1 MSKRCVPLGI
11 LLCLGVLI
19 LVLFPAQAQA
29 KRKTVR
35 ANTIKALEQATKKL
49 AKTGG
54 IIWLGDRTYRLK
66 KSIVIPSHVTI
77 RGKKKTVIDGSLLR
91 GRTAFVTRDTREVH
105 IRWIHFTKMKKGS
118 AIKGIRSRNMRITD
132 CTFSGGDY
140 GVSFEGC
147 YRPIVSKNTFTKL
160 GQPVRFTVSR
170 KMVKKTIKRNRRIQI
185 KKYTKIVKNSI
196 TAQRIKQMKNNTVL
210 KVKHYYVT
218 FSNDGKTKKR
228 LFYYRDKTDNNLYLK
243 PETRPY
249 RERYTDEPTYRGN
262 TKGYYQLR
270 SYMEQL
276 EYCGGGTLTLKKG
289 TYCISNAVCIPS
301 NVKIV
306 FEDGVV
312 IRKTKAIYQTELDNH
327 KVIFTFVPPSKAK
340 VKEAIGG
347 YGGTHD
353 VTMTGIGNVVI
364 DCNNKLPGR
373 GMDLGHCRNI
383 VIENLTFHN
392 QYGSHYIELNSSDH
406 VTVKNCNFWKFRDY
420 KGDTYKEAINIDGT
434 DYAVNGFNHVW
445 SKHDKTICY
454 NIEIT
459 GCKFTD
465 LGTAIGSHT
474 YLADQGQQRYH
485 TNIQIRNNIFYGST
499 NCAIRALNWRNV
511 VIADNSF
518 RDIGIQNGAKNFSI
532 FMGGVVDATVT
543 RNAFANVYVPITVRQ
558 QIQYALERKAGYPVS
573 ECLLTDR
580 NWKDMLHTNII
591 YGAVFKAAVRY
602 TKDLELK
609 QKTLKYFKE

>member
-1 MSKRCVPLGI
+1 MKRRCVPLGI
-11 LLCLGVLI
+11 IAGLGVLM
-19 LVLFPAQAQA
+19 LLLLPVQAQA
-29 KRKTVR
+29 KRRSVR
-35 ANTIKALEQATKKL
+35 ANSVSALEQATKKL
-49 AKTGG
+49 EKTGG
-54 IIWLGDRTYRLK
+54 IIWLGNRTYRLK
-66 KSIVIPSHVTI
+66 KSIMIPTNVTI
-77 RGKKKTVIDGSLLR
+77 RGRKKTVIDGSLLK
-91 GRTAFVTRDTREVH
+91 GRTAFVTKDSKEVH
-105 IRWIHFTKMKKGS
+105 VRWIHFTKMQKGS
-118 AIKGIRSRNMRITD
+118 AVKGIRSRNMRITD
-132 CTFSGGDY
+132 CSFTGGDY

-147 YRPIVSKNTFTKL
+147 YRPIVSNNTFTKL
-160 GQPVRFTVSR
+160 GQPIRFTIS
-170 KMVKKTIKRNRRIQI
+170 KKTVKKRAGRRLIKRTVI
-185 KKYTKIVKNSI
+185 TKNSI
-196 TAQRIKQMKNNTVL
+196 TAKRIAQMKNNTVK
-210 KVKHYYVT
+210 KVTHYYVT
-218 FSNDGKTKKR
+218 FSNDGKKQKR
-228 LFYYRDKTDNNLYLK
+228 LFYYRDKSDNNLYLR

-249 RERYTDEPTYRGN
+249 RERYTDEDTYRGN

-289 TYCISNAVCIPS
+289 TYYISNAVCIPS

-312 IRKTKAIYQTELDNH
+312 IKKTKAIYQTELDNH
-327 KVIFTFVPPSKAK
+327 KVIFIFVPPSKAK
-340 VKEAIGG
+340 KKESVSG

-373 GMDLGHCRNI
+373 GMDMGHCRNI

-392 QYGSHYIELNSSDH
+392 QYGSHYIELNSSQN
-406 VTVKNCNFWKFRDY
+406 VIVRNCNFWKFRDY

-445 SKHDKTICY
+445 SKHDKTVCQ

-459 GCKFTD
+459 NCKFTD

-474 YLADQGQQRYH
+474 YVANQGQQCYH
-485 TNIQIRNNIFYGST
+485 TNIRITDNVFFGST

-511 VIADNSF
+511 LIADNSF

-532 FMGGVVDATVT
+532 FMGGVIDATVT
-543 RNAFANVYVPITVRQ
+543 RNAFANVYVPVTIRQ
-558 QIQYALERKAGYPVS
+558 QIQYELERKAGYPIS
-573 ECLLTDR
+573 ECQITDKNWEDLLS
-580 NWKDMLHTNII
+580 TNVI

-602 TKDLELK
+602 TKDLQLTD
-609 QKTLKYFKE
+609 KTLKYFNE

>member
-1 MSKRCVPLGI
+1 M
-11 LLCLGVLI
+11 LLLLPV
-19 LVLFPAQAQA
+19 QAQA
-29 KRKTVR
+29 KRRSVQ
-35 ANTIKALEQATKKL
+35 ANSVSALERATKKL
-49 AKTGG
+49 EKTGG
-54 IIWLGDRTYRLK
+54 IIWLGNRTYRLK
-66 KSIVIPSHVTI
+66 KSIMIPSNVTI
-77 RGKKKTVIDGSLLR
+77 RGRKKTVIDGSLLK
-91 GRTAFVTRDTREVH
+91 GRTAFVTKDSKEVH
-105 IRWIHFTKMKKGS
+105 VRWIHFTKMQKGS
-118 AIKGIRSRNMRITD
+118 AVKGIRSRNMRITD
-132 CTFSGGDY
+132 CSFTGGDY

-147 YRPIVSKNTFTKL
+147 YRPIVSNNTFTKL
-160 GQPVRFTVSR
+160 GQPIRFTIS
-170 KMVKKTIKRNRRIQI
+170 KKTVKKRAGRRLIKRTVI
-185 KKYTKIVKNSI
+185 TKNSI
-196 TAQRIKQMKNNTVL
+196 TAKRIAQMKNNTVK
-210 KVKHYYVT
+210 KVTHYYVT
-218 FSNDGKTKKR
+218 FSNDGKKQKR
-228 LFYYRDKTDNNLYLK
+228 LFYYRDKSDNNLYLR

-249 RERYTDEPTYRGN
+249 RERYTDEDTYRGN

-289 TYCISNAVCIPS
+289 TYYISNAVCIPS

-312 IRKTKAIYQTELDNH
+312 IKKTKAIYQTELDNH
-327 KVIFTFVPPSKAK
+327 KVIFIFVPPSKAK
-340 VKEAIGG
+340 KKESVSG

-373 GMDLGHCRNI
+373 GMDMGHCRNI

-392 QYGSHYIELNSSDH
+392 QYGSHYIELNSSQN
-406 VTVKNCNFWKFRDY
+406 VIVRNCNFWKFRDY

-445 SKHDKTICY
+445 SKHDKTVCQ

-459 GCKFTD
+459 NCKFTD

-474 YLADQGQQRYH
+474 YVANQGQQCYH
-485 TNIQIRNNIFYGST
+485 TNIRITDNVFFGST

-511 VIADNSF
+511 LIADNSF

-532 FMGGVVDATVT
+532 FMGGVIDATVT
-543 RNAFANVYVPITVRQ
+543 RNAFANVYVPVTIRQ
-558 QIQYALERKAGYPVS
+558 QIQYELERKAGYPIS
-573 ECLLTDR
+573 ECQITDKNWEDLLS
-580 NWKDMLHTNII
+580 TNVI

-602 TKDLELK
+602 TKDLQLTD
-609 QKTLKYFKE
+609 KTLKYFNE

>member
-1 MSKRCVPLGI
+1 MRRRCVPLGI
-11 LLCLGVLI
+11 IAGLGVLM
-19 LVLFPAQAQA
+19 LLLLPVQAQA
-29 KRKTVR
+29 KRRSVQ
-35 ANTIKALEQATKKL
+35 ANSVSALERATKKL
-49 AKTGG
+49 EKTGG
-54 IIWLGDRTYRLK
+54 IIWLGNRTYRLK
-66 KSIVIPSHVTI
+66 KSIMIPSNVTI
-77 RGKKKTVIDGSLLR
+77 RGRKKTVIDGSLLK
-91 GRTAFVTRDTREVH
+91 GRTAFVTKDSKEVH
-105 IRWIHFTKMKKGS
+105 VRWIHFTKMQKGS
-118 AIKGIRSRNMRITD
+118 AVKGIRSRNMRITD
-132 CTFSGGDY
+132 CSFAGGDY

-147 YRPIVSKNTFTKL
+147 YRPIVSSNTFILL
-160 GQPVRFTVSR
+160 GQPIRFTIS
-170 KMVKKTIKRNRRIQI
+170 KKTVKKRAGRRIIKR
-185 KKYTKIVKNSI
+185 TVIVKNSI
-196 TAQRIKQMKNNTVL
+196 TAKRIAQMKNNTVK
-210 KVKHYYVT
+210 KVTHYYVT
-218 FSNDGKTKKR
+218 FSNDGKKQKR
-228 LFYYRDKTDNNLYLK
+228 LFYYRDRSDNNLYLR

-249 RERYTDEPTYRGN
+249 RERYTDEDTYRGN

-289 TYCISNAVCIPS
+289 TYYISNAVCIPS

-312 IRKTKAIYQTELDNH
+312 IKKTKAIYQTELDNH
-327 KVIFTFVPPSKAK
+327 KVIFIFVPPSKAK
-340 VKEAIGG
+340 KKESVSG

-373 GMDLGHCRNI
+373 GMDMGHCRNI

-392 QYGSHYIELNSSDH
+392 QYGSHYIELNSSQN
-406 VTVKNCNFWKFRDY
+406 VIVRNCNFWRFRDY

-445 SKHDKTICY
+445 SKHDKTVCQ

-459 GCKFTD
+459 NCKFTD

-474 YLADQGQQRYH
+474 YVANQGQQCYH
-485 TNIQIRNNIFYGST
+485 TNIRITNNVFFGST

-511 VIADNSF
+511 LIADNSF

-532 FMGGVVDATVT
+532 FMAGVIDATVT
-543 RNAFANVYVPITVRQ
+543 RNAFANVYVPVTIRQ
-558 QIQYALERKAGYPVS
+558 QIQYELERKAGYPIS
-573 ECLLTDR
+573 ECQITDKNWEDLLR
-580 NWKDMLHTNII
+580 TNVI

-602 TKDLELK
+602 TKDLQLTD
-609 QKTLKYFKE
+609 KTLKYFYE

>member
-1 MSKRCVPLGI
+1 MRRRCVPLGI
-11 LLCLGVLI
+11 IAGLGVLM
-19 LVLFPAQAQA
+19 LLLLPVQAQA
-29 KRKTVR
+29 KRRSVQ
-35 ANTIKALEQATKKL
+35 ANSVSALERATKKL
-49 AKTGG
+49 EKTGG
-54 IIWLGDRTYRLK
+54 IIWLGNRTYRLK
-66 KSIVIPSHVTI
+66 KSIMIPSNVTI
-77 RGKKKTVIDGSLLR
+77 RGRKKTVIDGSRLK
-91 GRTAFVTRDTREVH
+91 GRTAFVTKDSKEVH
-105 IRWIHFTKMKKGS
+105 VRWIHFTKMQKGS
-118 AIKGIRSRNMRITD
+118 AVKGIRSRNMRITD
-132 CTFSGGDY
+132 CSFAGGDY

-147 YRPIVSKNTFTKL
+147 YRPIVSSNTFILL
-160 GQPVRFTVSR
+160 GQPIRFTIS
-170 KMVKKTIKRNRRIQI
+170 KKTVKKRAGRRIIKR
-185 KKYTKIVKNSI
+185 TVIVKNSI
-196 TAQRIKQMKNNTVL
+196 TAKRIAQMKNNTVK
-210 KVKHYYVT
+210 KVTHYYVT
-218 FSNDGKTKKR
+218 FSNDGKKQKR
-228 LFYYRDKTDNNLYLK
+228 LFYYRDRSDNNLYLR

-249 RERYTDEPTYRGN
+249 RERYTDEDTYRGN

-289 TYCISNAVCIPS
+289 TYYISNAVCIPS

-312 IRKTKAIYQTELDNH
+312 IKKTKAIYQTELDNH
-327 KVIFTFVPPSKAK
+327 KVIFIFVPPSKAK
-340 VKEAIGG
+340 KKESVSG

-373 GMDLGHCRNI
+373 GMDMGHCRNI

-392 QYGSHYIELNSSDH
+392 QYGSHYIELNSSQN
-406 VTVKNCNFWKFRDY
+406 VIVRNCNFWRFRDY

-445 SKHDKTICY
+445 SKHDKTVCQ

-459 GCKFTD
+459 NCKFTD

-474 YLADQGQQRYH
+474 YVANQGQQCYH
-485 TNIQIRNNIFYGST
+485 TNIRITDNVFFGST

-511 VIADNSF
+511 LIADNSF

-532 FMGGVVDATVT
+532 FMAGVIDATVT
-543 RNAFANVYVPITVRQ
+543 RNAFANVYVPVTIRQ
-558 QIQYALERKAGYPVS
+558 QIQYELERKAGYPIS
-573 ECLLTDR
+573 ECQITDKNWEDLLR
-580 NWKDMLHTNII
+580 TNVI

-602 TKDLELK
+602 TKDLQLTD
-609 QKTLKYFKE
+609 KTLKYFYE

>member
-1 MSKRCVPLGI
+1 MRRRCVPLGI
-11 LLCLGVLI
+11 IAGLGVLM
-19 LVLFPAQAQA
+19 LLLLPVQAQA
-29 KRKTVR
+29 KRRSVQ
-35 ANTIKALEQATKKL
+35 ANSVSALERATKKL
-49 AKTGG
+49 EKTGG
-54 IIWLGDRTYRLK
+54 IIWLGNRTYRLK
-66 KSIVIPSHVTI
+66 KSIMIPSNVTI
-77 RGKKKTVIDGSLLR
+77 RGRKKTVIDGSLLK
-91 GRTAFVTRDTREVH
+91 GRTAFVTKDSKEVH
-105 IRWIHFTKMKKGS
+105 VRWIHFTKMQKGS
-118 AIKGIRSRNMRITD
+118 AVKGIRSRNMRITD
-132 CTFSGGDY
+132 CSFTGGDY

-147 YRPIVSKNTFTKL
+147 YRPIVSNNTFTKL
-160 GQPVRFTVSR
+160 GQPIRFTIS
-170 KMVKKTIKRNRRIQI
+170 KKTVKKRAGRRLIKRTVI
-185 KKYTKIVKNSI
+185 TKNSI
-196 TAQRIKQMKNNTVL
+196 TAKRIAQMKNNTVK
-210 KVKHYYVT
+210 KVTHYYVT
-218 FSNDGKTKKR
+218 FSNDGKKQKR
-228 LFYYRDKTDNNLYLK
+228 LFYYRDKSDNNLYLR

-249 RERYTDEPTYRGN
+249 RERYTDEDTYRGN

-289 TYCISNAVCIPS
+289 TYYISNAVCIPS

-312 IRKTKAIYQTELDNH
+312 IKKTKAIYQTELDNH
-327 KVIFTFVPPSKAK
+327 KVIFIFVPPSKAK
-340 VKEAIGG
+340 KKESVSG

-373 GMDLGHCRNI
+373 GMDMGHCRNI

-392 QYGSHYIELNSSDH
+392 QYGSHYIELNSSQN
-406 VTVKNCNFWKFRDY
+406 VIVRNCNFWKFRDY

-445 SKHDKTICY
+445 SKHDKTVCQ

-459 GCKFTD
+459 NCKFTD

-474 YLADQGQQRYH
+474 YVANQGQQCYH
-485 TNIQIRNNIFYGST
+485 TNIRITDNVFFGST

-511 VIADNSF
+511 LIADNSF

-532 FMGGVVDATVT
+532 FMGGVIDATVT
-543 RNAFANVYVPITVRQ
+543 RNAFANVYVPVTIRQ
-558 QIQYALERKAGYPVS
+558 QIQYELERKAGYPIS
-573 ECLLTDR
+573 ECQITDKNWEDLLS
-580 NWKDMLHTNII
+580 TNVI

-602 TKDLELK
+602 TKDLQLTD
-609 QKTLKYFKE
+609 KTLKYFNE

>member
-1 MSKRCVPLGI
+1 MKRRCVPLGI
-11 LLCLGVLI
+11 IAGLGVLM
-19 LVLFPAQAQA
+19 LLLLPVQAQA
-29 KRKTVR
+29 KRRSVR
-35 ANTIKALEQATKKL
+35 ANSVSALEQATKKL
-49 AKTGG
+49 EKNGG
-54 IIWLGDRTYRLK
+54 IIWLGNRTYRLK
-66 KSIVIPSHVTI
+66 KSIMIPSNVTI
-77 RGKKKTVIDGSLLR
+77 RGRKKTVIDGSLLK
-91 GRTAFVTRDTREVH
+91 GRTAFVTKDSKEVH
-105 IRWIHFTKMKKGS
+105 VRWIHFTKMQKGS
-118 AIKGIRSRNMRITD
+118 AVKGIRSRNMRITD
-132 CTFSGGDY
+132 CSFTGGDY

-147 YRPIVSKNTFTKL
+147 YRPIVSSNTFTKL
-160 GQPVRFTVSR
+160 GQPIRFTIS
-170 KMVKKTIKRNRRIQI
+170 KKTVKKRAGRRIIKRTVI
-185 KKYTKIVKNSI
+185 TKNSI
-196 TAQRIKQMKNNTVL
+196 TAKRIAQMKNNTVK
-210 KVKHYYVT
+210 KVTHYYVT
-218 FSNDGKTKKR
+218 FSNDGKKQKR
-228 LFYYRDKTDNNLYLK
+228 LFYYRDKSDNNLYLR

-249 RERYTDEPTYRGN
+249 RERYTDEDTYRGN

-289 TYCISNAVCIPS
+289 TYYISNAVCIPS

-312 IRKTKAIYQTELDNH
+312 IKKTKAIYQTELDNH
-327 KVIFTFVPPSKAK
+327 KVIFIFVPPSKAK
-340 VKEAIGG
+340 KKESVSG

-373 GMDLGHCRNI
+373 GMDMGHCRNI

-392 QYGSHYIELNSSDH
+392 QYGSHYIELNSSQN
-406 VTVKNCNFWKFRDY
+406 VIVRNCNFWKFRDY

-445 SKHDKTICY
+445 SKHDKTVCQ

-459 GCKFTD
+459 NCKFTD

-474 YLADQGQQRYH
+474 YVANQGQQCYH
-485 TNIQIRNNIFYGST
+485 TNIRITDNVFFGST

-511 VIADNSF
+511 LIADNSF

-532 FMGGVVDATVT
+532 FMGGVIDATVT
-543 RNAFANVYVPITVRQ
+543 RNAFANVYVPVTIRQ
-558 QIQYALERKAGYPVS
+558 QIQYELERKAGYPIS
-573 ECLLTDR
+573 ECQITDKNWEDLLS
-580 NWKDMLHTNII
+580 TNVI

-602 TKDLELK
+602 TKDLQLTD
-609 QKTLKYFKE
+609 KTLKYFNE

>member
-1 MSKRCVPLGI
+1 MKRRCVPLGI
-11 LLCLGVLI
+11 IAGLGVLM
-19 LVLFPAQAQA
+19 LLLLPVQAQA
-29 KRKTVR
+29 KRRSVR
-35 ANTIKALEQATKKL
+35 ANSVSALEQATKKL
-49 AKTGG
+49 EKNGG
-54 IIWLGDRTYRLK
+54 IIWLGNRTYRLK
-66 KSIVIPSHVTI
+66 KSIMIPSNVTI
-77 RGKKKTVIDGSLLR
+77 RGRKKTVIDGSMLK
-91 GRTAFVTRDTREVH
+91 GRTAFVTKDSKEVH
-105 IRWIHFTKMKKGS
+105 VRWIHFTKMQKGS
-118 AIKGIRSRNMRITD
+118 AVKGIRSRNMRITD
-132 CTFSGGDY
+132 CSFAGGDY

-147 YRPIVSKNTFTKL
+147 YRPIVSSNTFTKL
-160 GQPVRFTVSR
+160 GQPIRFTIS
-170 KMVKKTIKRNRRIQI
+170 KKTVKKRAGRRIIKRTVI
-185 KKYTKIVKNSI
+185 TKNSI
-196 TAQRIKQMKNNTVL
+196 TAKRIAQMKNNTVK
-210 KVKHYYVT
+210 KVTHYYVT
-218 FSNDGKTKKR
+218 FSNDGKKQKR
-228 LFYYRDKTDNNLYLK
+228 LFYYRDKSDNNLYLR

-249 RERYTDEPTYRGN
+249 RERYTDEDTYRGN

-289 TYCISNAVCIPS
+289 TYYISNAVCIPS

-312 IRKTKAIYQTELDNH
+312 IKKTKAIYQTELDNH
-327 KVIFTFVPPSKAK
+327 KVIFIFVPPSKAK
-340 VKEAIGG
+340 KKESVSG

-373 GMDLGHCRNI
+373 GMDMGHCQNI

-392 QYGSHYIELNSSDH
+392 QYGSHYIELNSSQN
-406 VTVKNCNFWKFRDY
+406 VIVRNCNFWRFRDY

-445 SKHDKTICY
+445 SKHDKTVCQ

-459 GCKFTD
+459 NCKFTD

-474 YLADQGQQRYH
+474 YVANQGQQCYH
-485 TNIQIRNNIFYGST
+485 TNIRITNNVFFGST

-511 VIADNSF
+511 LIADNSF

-532 FMGGVVDATVT
+532 FMGGVIDATVT
-543 RNAFANVYVPITVRQ
+543 RNAFANVYVPVTIRQ
-558 QIQYALERKAGYPVS
+558 QIQYKLERKAGYPIS
-573 ECLLTDR
+573 ECQITDKNWEDLLR
-580 NWKDMLHTNII
+580 TNVI

-602 TKDLELK
+602 TKDLQLTD
-609 QKTLKYFKE
+609 KTLKYFYE

>member
-1 MSKRCVPLGI
+1 MKRRCVPLGI
-11 LLCLGVLI
+11 IAGLGVLM
-19 LVLFPAQAQA
+19 LLLLPVQAQA
-29 KRKTVR
+29 KRRSVR
-35 ANTIKALEQATKKL
+35 ANSVSALEQATKKL
-49 AKTGG
+49 KKTGG
-54 IIWLGDRTYRLK
+54 IIWLGNRTYRLK
-66 KSIVIPSHVTI
+66 KSIMIPTNVTI
-77 RGKKKTVIDGSLLR
+77 RGRKKTVIDGSLLK
-91 GRTAFVTRDTREVH
+91 GRTAFVTKDSKEVH
-105 IRWIHFTKMKKGS
+105 VRWIHFTKMQKGS
-118 AIKGIRSRNMRITD
+118 AVKGIRSRNMRITD
-132 CTFSGGDY
+132 CSFTGGDY

-147 YRPIVSKNTFTKL
+147 YRPIVSNNTFTKL
-160 GQPVRFTVSR
+160 GQPIRFTIS
-170 KMVKKTIKRNRRIQI
+170 KKTVKKRAGRRIIKRTVI
-185 KKYTKIVKNSI
+185 TKNSI
-196 TAQRIKQMKNNTVL
+196 TAKRIAQMKNNTVK
-210 KVKHYYVT
+210 KVTHYYVT
-218 FSNDGKTKKR
+218 FSNDGKKQKR
-228 LFYYRDKTDNNLYLK
+228 LFYYRDKSDNNLYLR

-249 RERYTDEPTYRGN
+249 RERYTDEDTYRGN

-289 TYCISNAVCIPS
+289 TYYISNAVCIPS

-312 IRKTKAIYQTELDNH
+312 IKKTKAIYQTELDNH
-327 KVIFTFVPPSKAK
+327 KVIFIFVPPSKAK
-340 VKEAIGG
+340 KKESVSG

-373 GMDLGHCRNI
+373 GMDMGHCRNI

-392 QYGSHYIELNSSDH
+392 QYGSHYIELNSSQN
-406 VTVKNCNFWKFRDY
+406 VIVRNCNFWKFRDY

-445 SKHDKTICY
+445 SKHDKTVCQ

-459 GCKFTD
+459 NCKFTD

-474 YLADQGQQRYH
+474 YVANQGQQCYH
-485 TNIQIRNNIFYGST
+485 TNIRITNNVFFGST

-511 VIADNSF
+511 LIADNSF

-532 FMGGVVDATVT
+532 FMGGVIDATVT
-543 RNAFANVYVPITVRQ
+543 RNAFANVYVPVTIRQ
-558 QIQYALERKAGYPVS
+558 QIQYELERKAGYPIS
-573 ECLLTDR
+573 ECQITDKNWEDLLS
-580 NWKDMLHTNII
+580 TNVI

-602 TKDLELK
+602 TKDLQLTD
-609 QKTLKYFKE
+609 KTLKYFYE

>member
-1 MSKRCVPLGI
+1 MRRRCVPLGI
-11 LLCLGVLI
+11 IAGLGVLM
-19 LVLFPAQAQA
+19 LLLLPVQAQA
-29 KRKTVR
+29 KRRSVQ
-35 ANTIKALEQATKKL
+35 ANSVSALEQATKKL
-49 AKTGG
+49 EKNGG
-54 IIWLGDRTYRLK
+54 IIWLGNRTYRLK
-66 KSIVIPSHVTI
+66 KSIMIPSNVTI
-77 RGKKKTVIDGSLLR
+77 RGRKKTVIDGSMLK
-91 GRTAFVTRDTREVH
+91 GRTAFVTKDSKEVH
-105 IRWIHFTKMKKGS
+105 VRWIHFTKMQKGS
-118 AIKGIRSRNMRITD
+118 AVKGIRSRNMRITD
-132 CTFSGGDY
+132 CSFAGGDY

-147 YRPIVSKNTFTKL
+147 YRPIVSSNTFTKL
-160 GQPVRFTVSR
+160 GQPIRFTIS
-170 KMVKKTIKRNRRIQI
+170 KKTVKKRAGRRIIKRTVI
-185 KKYTKIVKNSI
+185 TKNSI
-196 TAQRIKQMKNNTVL
+196 TAKRIAQMKNNTVK
-210 KVKHYYVT
+210 KVTHYYVT
-218 FSNDGKTKKR
+218 FSNDGKKQKR
-228 LFYYRDKTDNNLYLK
+228 LFYYRDKSDNNLYLR

-249 RERYTDEPTYRGN
+249 RERYTDEDTYRGN

-289 TYCISNAVCIPS
+289 TYYISNAVCIPS

-312 IRKTKAIYQTELDNH
+312 IKKTKAIYQTELDNH
-327 KVIFTFVPPSKAK
+327 KVIFIFVPPSKAK
-340 VKEAIGG
+340 KKESVSG

-373 GMDLGHCRNI
+373 GMDMGHCRNI

-392 QYGSHYIELNSSDH
+392 QYGSHYIELNSSQN
-406 VTVKNCNFWKFRDY
+406 VIVRNCNFWRFRDY

-445 SKHDKTICY
+445 SKHDKTVCQ

-459 GCKFTD
+459 NCKFTD

-474 YLADQGQQRYH
+474 YVANQGQQCYH
-485 TNIQIRNNIFYGST
+485 TNIRITNNVFFGST

-511 VIADNSF
+511 LIADNSF

-532 FMGGVVDATVT
+532 FMGGVIDATVT
-543 RNAFANVYVPITVRQ
+543 RNAFANVYVPVTIRQ
-558 QIQYALERKAGYPVS
+558 QIQYKLERKAGYPIS
-573 ECLLTDR
+573 ECQITDKNWEDLLR
-580 NWKDMLHTNII
+580 TNVI

-602 TKDLELK
+602 TKDLQLTD
-609 QKTLKYFKE
+609 KTLKYFYE

>member
-1 MSKRCVPLGI
+1 M
-11 LLCLGVLI
+11 LLLLPV
-19 LVLFPAQAQA
+19 QAQA
-29 KRKTVR
+29 KRRSVQ
-35 ANTIKALEQATKKL
+35 ANSVSALERATKKL
-49 AKTGG
+49 EKTGG
-54 IIWLGDRTYRLK
+54 IIWLGNRTYRLK
-66 KSIVIPSHVTI
+66 KSIMIPSNVTI
-77 RGKKKTVIDGSLLR
+77 RGRKKTVIDGSLLK
-91 GRTAFVTRDTREVH
+91 GRTAFVTKDSKEVH
-105 IRWIHFTKMKKGS
+105 VRWIHFTKMQKGS
-118 AIKGIRSRNMRITD
+118 AVKGIRSRNMRITD
-132 CTFSGGDY
+132 CSFAGGDY

-147 YRPIVSKNTFTKL
+147 YRPIVSNNTFTKL
-160 GQPVRFTVSR
+160 GQPIRFTIS
-170 KMVKKTIKRNRRIQI
+170 KKTVKKRAGRRIIKRTVI
-185 KKYTKIVKNSI
+185 TKNSI
-196 TAQRIKQMKNNTVL
+196 TAKRIAQMKKNTVK
-210 KVKHYYVT
+210 KVTHYYVT
-218 FSNDGKTKKR
+218 FSNDGKKQKR
-228 LFYYRDKTDNNLYLK
+228 LFYYRDKSDNNLYLR

-249 RERYTDEPTYRGN
+249 RERYTDEDTYRGN

-289 TYCISNAVCIPS
+289 TYYISNAVCIPS

-312 IRKTKAIYQTELDNH
+312 IKKTKAIYQTELDNH
-327 KVIFTFVPPSKAK
+327 KVIFIFVPPSKAK
-340 VKEAIGG
+340 KKESVSG

-373 GMDLGHCRNI
+373 GMDMGHCRNI

-392 QYGSHYIELNSSDH
+392 QYGSHYIELNSSQN
-406 VTVKNCNFWKFRDY
+406 VIVRNCNFWKFRDY

-445 SKHDKTICY
+445 SKHDKTVCQ

-459 GCKFTD
+459 NCKFTD

-474 YLADQGQQRYH
+474 YVANQGQQCYH
-485 TNIQIRNNIFYGST
+485 TNIRITDNVFFGST

-511 VIADNSF
+511 LIADNSF

-532 FMGGVVDATVT
+532 FMGGVIDATVT
-543 RNAFANVYVPITVRQ
+543 RNAFANVYVPVTIRQ
-558 QIQYALERKAGYPVS
+558 QIQYELERKAGYPIS
-573 ECLLTDR
+573 ECQITDKNWEDLLS
-580 NWKDMLHTNII
+580 TNVI

-602 TKDLELK
+602 TKDLQLTD
-609 QKTLKYFKE
+609 KTLKYFYE

>member
-1 MSKRCVPLGI
+1 M
-11 LLCLGVLI
+11 LLLLPV
-19 LVLFPAQAQA
+19 QAQA
-29 KRKTVR
+29 KRRSVQ
-35 ANTIKALEQATKKL
+35 ANSVSALERATKKL
-49 AKTGG
+49 EKTGG
-54 IIWLGDRTYRLK
+54 IIWLGNRTYRLK
-66 KSIVIPSHVTI
+66 KSIMIPSNVTI
-77 RGKKKTVIDGSLLR
+77 RGRKKTVIDGSLLK
-91 GRTAFVTRDTREVH
+91 GRTAFVTKDSKEVH
-105 IRWIHFTKMKKGS
+105 VRWIYFTKMQKGS
-118 AIKGIRSRNMRITD
+118 AVKGIRSRNMRITD
-132 CTFSGGDY
+132 CSFAGGDY

-147 YRPIVSKNTFTKL
+147 YRPIVSNNTFTKL
-160 GQPVRFTVSR
+160 GQPIRFTIS
-170 KMVKKTIKRNRRIQI
+170 KKTVKKRAGRRIIKRTVI
-185 KKYTKIVKNSI
+185 TKNSI
-196 TAQRIKQMKNNTVL
+196 TAKRIAQMKNNTVK
-210 KVKHYYVT
+210 KVTHYYVT
-218 FSNDGKTKKR
+218 FSNDGKKQKR
-228 LFYYRDKTDNNLYLK
+228 LFYYRDKSDNNLYLR

-249 RERYTDEPTYRGN
+249 RERYTDEDTYRGN

-289 TYCISNAVCIPS
+289 TYYISNAVCIPS

-312 IRKTKAIYQTELDNH
+312 IKKTKAIYQTELDNH
-327 KVIFTFVPPSKAK
+327 KVIFIFVPPSKAK
-340 VKEAIGG
+340 KKESVSG

-373 GMDLGHCRNI
+373 GMDMGHCRNI

-392 QYGSHYIELNSSDH
+392 QYGSHYIELNSSQN
-406 VTVKNCNFWKFRDY
+406 VIVRNCNFWKFRDY

-445 SKHDKTICY
+445 SKHDKTVCQ

-459 GCKFTD
+459 NCKFTD

-474 YLADQGQQRYH
+474 YVANQGQQCYH
-485 TNIQIRNNIFYGST
+485 TNIRITDNVFFGST

-511 VIADNSF
+511 LIADNSF

-532 FMGGVVDATVT
+532 FMGGVIDATVT
-543 RNAFANVYVPITVRQ
+543 RNAFANVYVPVTIRQ
-558 QIQYALERKAGYPVS
+558 QIQYELERKAGYPIS
-573 ECLLTDR
+573 ECQITDKNWEDLLS
-580 NWKDMLHTNII
+580 TNVI

-602 TKDLELK
+602 TKDLQLTD
-609 QKTLKYFKE
+609 KTLKYFYE

>member
-1 MSKRCVPLGI
+1 MRRRCVPLGI
-11 LLCLGVLI
+11 IAGLGVLM
-19 LVLFPAQAQA
+19 LLLLPVQAQA
-29 KRKTVR
+29 KRRSVQ
-35 ANTIKALEQATKKL
+35 ANSVSALEQATKKL
-49 AKTGG
+49 EKTGG
-54 IIWLGDRTYRLK
+54 IIWLGNRTYRLK
-66 KSIVIPSHVTI
+66 KSIMIPSNVTI
-77 RGKKKTVIDGSLLR
+77 RGRKKTVIDGSLLK
-91 GRTAFVTRDTREVH
+91 GRTAFVTKDSKEVH
-105 IRWIHFTKMKKGS
+105 VRWIHFTKMQKGS
-118 AIKGIRSRNMRITD
+118 AVKGIRSRNMRITD
-132 CTFSGGDY
+132 CSFTGGDY

-147 YRPIVSKNTFTKL
+147 YRPIVSNNTFTKL
-160 GQPVRFTVSR
+160 GQPIRFTIS
-170 KMVKKTIKRNRRIQI
+170 KKTVKKRAGRRLIKRTVI
-185 KKYTKIVKNSI
+185 TKNSI
-196 TAQRIKQMKNNTVL
+196 TAKRIAQMKKNTVK
-210 KVKHYYVT
+210 KVTHYYVT
-218 FSNDGKTKKR
+218 FSNDGKKQKR
-228 LFYYRDKTDNNLYLK
+228 LFYYRDKSDNNLYLR

-249 RERYTDEPTYRGN
+249 RERYTDEDTYRGN

-289 TYCISNAVCIPS
+289 TYYISNAVCIPS

-312 IRKTKAIYQTELDNH
+312 IKKTKAIYQTELDNH
-327 KVIFTFVPPSKAK
+327 KVIFIFVPPSKAK
-340 VKEAIGG
+340 KKESVSG

-373 GMDLGHCRNI
+373 GMDMGHCRNI

-392 QYGSHYIELNSSDH
+392 QYGSHYIELNSSQN
-406 VTVKNCNFWKFRDY
+406 VIVRNCNFWKFRDY

-445 SKHDKTICY
+445 SKHDKTVCQ

-459 GCKFTD
+459 NCKFTD

-474 YLADQGQQRYH
+474 YVANQGQQCYH
-485 TNIQIRNNIFYGST
+485 TNIRITDNVFFGST

-511 VIADNSF
+511 LIADNSF

-532 FMGGVVDATVT
+532 FMGGVIDATVT
-543 RNAFANVYVPITVRQ
+543 RNAFANVYVPVTIRQ
-558 QIQYALERKAGYPVS
+558 QIQYELERKAGYPIS
-573 ECLLTDR
+573 ECQITDKNWEDLLS
-580 NWKDMLHTNII
+580 TNVI

-602 TKDLELK
+602 TKDLQLTD
-609 QKTLKYFKE
+609 KTLKYFNE

>member
-1 MSKRCVPLGI
+1 MRRRCVPLGI
-11 LLCLGVLI
+11 IAGLGVLM
-19 LVLFPAQAQA
+19 LLLLPVQAQA
-29 KRKTVR
+29 KRRSVQ
-35 ANTIKALEQATKKL
+35 ANSVSALERATKKL
-49 AKTGG
+49 EKTGG
-54 IIWLGDRTYRLK
+54 IIWLGNRTYRLK
-66 KSIVIPSHVTI
+66 KSIMIPSNVTI
-77 RGKKKTVIDGSLLR
+77 RGRKKTVIDGSLLK
-91 GRTAFVTRDTREVH
+91 GRTAFVTKDSKEVH
-105 IRWIHFTKMKKGS
+105 VRWIHFTKMQKGS
-118 AIKGIRSRNMRITD
+118 AVKGIRSRNMRITD
-132 CTFSGGDY
+132 CSFTGGDY

-147 YRPIVSKNTFTKL
+147 YRPIVSSNTFIRL
-160 GQPVRFTVSR
+160 GQPIRFTIS
-170 KMVKKTIKRNRRIQI
+170 KKTVKKRAGRRIIKRTVI
-185 KKYTKIVKNSI
+185 TKNSI
-196 TAQRIKQMKNNTVL
+196 TAKRIAQMKNNTVK
-210 KVKHYYVT
+210 KVTHYYVT
-218 FSNDGKTKKR
+218 FSNDGKKQKR
-228 LFYYRDKTDNNLYLK
+228 LFYYRDKSDNNLYLR

-249 RERYTDEPTYRGN
+249 RERYTDEDTYRGN

-289 TYCISNAVCIPS
+289 TYYISNAVCIPS

-312 IRKTKAIYQTELDNH
+312 IKKTKAIYQTELDNH
-327 KVIFTFVPPSKAK
+327 KVIFIFVPPSKAK
-340 VKEAIGG
+340 KKESVSG

-373 GMDLGHCRNI
+373 GMDMGHCRNI

-392 QYGSHYIELNSSDH
+392 QYGSHYIELNSSQN
-406 VTVKNCNFWKFRDY
+406 VIVRNCNFWRFRDY

-445 SKHDKTICY
+445 SKHDKTVCQ

-459 GCKFTD
+459 NCKFTD

-474 YLADQGQQRYH
+474 YVANQGQQCYH
-485 TNIQIRNNIFYGST
+485 TNIRITDNVFFGST

-511 VIADNSF
+511 LIADNSF

-532 FMGGVVDATVT
+532 FMGGVIDATVT
-543 RNAFANVYVPITVRQ
+543 RNAFANVYVPVTIRQ
-558 QIQYALERKAGYPVS
+558 QIQYELERKAGYPIS
-573 ECLLTDR
+573 ECQITDKNWEDLLS
-580 NWKDMLHTNII
+580 TNVI

-602 TKDLELK
+602 TKDLQLTD
-609 QKTLKYFKE
+609 KTLKYFYE

>member
-1 MSKRCVPLGI
+1 MRRRCVPLGI
-11 LLCLGVLI
+11 IAGLGVLM
-19 LVLFPAQAQA
+19 LLLLPVQAQA
-29 KRKTVR
+29 KRRSVQ
-35 ANTIKALEQATKKL
+35 ANSVSALERATKKL
-49 AKTGG
+49 EKTGG
-54 IIWLGDRTYRLK
+54 IIWLGNRTYRLK
-66 KSIVIPSHVTI
+66 KSIMIPSNVTI
-77 RGKKKTVIDGSLLR
+77 RGRKKTVIDGSRLK
-91 GRTAFVTRDTREVH
+91 GRTAFVTKDSKEVH
-105 IRWIHFTKMKKGS
+105 VRWIHFTKMQKGS
-118 AIKGIRSRNMRITD
+118 AVKGIRSRNMRITD
-132 CTFSGGDY
+132 CSFAGGDY

-147 YRPIVSKNTFTKL
+147 YRPIVSSNTFILL
-160 GQPVRFTVSR
+160 GQPIRFTIS
-170 KMVKKTIKRNRRIQI
+170 KKTVKKRAGRRIIKR
-185 KKYTKIVKNSI
+185 TVIVKNSI
-196 TAQRIKQMKNNTVL
+196 TAKRIAQMKNNTVK
-210 KVKHYYVT
+210 KVTHYYVT
-218 FSNDGKTKKR
+218 FSNDGKKQKR
-228 LFYYRDKTDNNLYLK
+228 LFYYRDRSDNNLYLR

-249 RERYTDEPTYRGN
+249 RERYTDEDTYRGN

-289 TYCISNAVCIPS
+289 TYYISNAVCIPS

-312 IRKTKAIYQTELDNH
+312 IKKTKAIYQTELDNH
-327 KVIFTFVPPSKAK
+327 KVIFIFVPPSKAK
-340 VKEAIGG
+340 KKESVSG

-373 GMDLGHCRNI
+373 GMDMGHCRNI

-392 QYGSHYIELNSSDH
+392 QYGSHYIELNSSQN
-406 VTVKNCNFWKFRDY
+406 VIVRNCNFWRFRDY

-445 SKHDKTICY
+445 SKHDKTVCQ

-459 GCKFTD
+459 NCKFTD

-474 YLADQGQQRYH
+474 YVANQGQQCYH
-485 TNIQIRNNIFYGST
+485 TNIRITDNVFFGST

-511 VIADNSF
+511 LIADNSF

-532 FMGGVVDATVT
+532 FMGGVIDATVT
-543 RNAFANVYVPITVRQ
+543 RNAFANVYVPVTIRQ
-558 QIQYALERKAGYPVS
+558 QIQYELERKAGYPIS
-573 ECLLTDR
+573 ECQITDK
-580 NWKDMLHTNII
+580 NWEDMLRTNVI

-602 TKDLELK
+602 TKDLQLTD
-609 QKTLKYFKE
+609 KTLKYFYE